1 MPIGQGAAT
10 AITPQGGRTPTGLPT
25 RNPAT
30 RPPHRPPPHPRPAP
44 NYSSTRHTEARS
56 PVQVK
61 RKKPQEKK
69 SGNKGEALNQ
79 ESGGRE
85 GNQEKHYA
93 T

>member
-25 RNPAT
+25 QPRDLHTA
-30 RPPHRPPPHPRPAP
+30 PPHPRPAP